1 MLYTFLLVGYISP
14 MMHNTKLLAFS
25 INHIV
30 LCQSLTIHCVLC
42 ISQMT
47 LHRGGRPK
55 GPKQMDIYTTHVY
68 CTAYI
73 TGITVLQ
80 CTVRDQGGIL
90 TRYRTVHT
98 SRNTA
103 LSVKMGLVLSS
114 VMNILLK
121 MGSYLGLE

>member
-1 MLYTFLLVGYISP
+1 MPVP
-14 MMHNTKLLAFS
+14 DNP
-25 INHIV
+25 
-30 LCQSLTIHCVLC
+30 LC
-42 ISQMT
+42 IVYLPDDIT
-47 LHRGGRPK
+47 PGRPK

-73 TGITVLQ
+73 TGSTVLQ